1 MSTCDLNSR
10 RSIVVVASTTLSG
23 RSAGVDAQPI
33 AYDAQQCCPFSLC
46 LMCHRQL
53 PQSSRVYVGG
63 VYAHCDTW
71 TSGQGCCA
79 GAPIVQWMT
88 LVLSGVNRLFCA
100 CNAG

>member
-63 VYAHCDTW
+63 HMHIAIPGHLGKAAVQVRPLC
-71 TSGQGCCA
+71 SG
-79 GAPIVQWMT
+79 
-88 LVLSGVNRLFCA
+88 
-100 CNAG
+100 